1 MNRLTSVLPGVVV
14 VVGAVV
20 VVVGEVVV
28 VVVGAVVVVVVSEN
42 MMKSFSV
49 MIGRKGFSKG
59 FNIQN
64 NRHEYTCSLNSKI
77 HLENRY
83 SKVLLASNLE
93 YSFSLSSFS
102 KSEQ

>member
-42 MMKSFSV
+42 MTKCFSV
-49 MIGRKGFSKG
+49 MMARKEFYKA
-59 FNIQN
+59 FNIKN
-64 NRHEYTCSLNSKI
+64 NMNVHVVLTKKYTLKI
-77 HLENRY
+77 VIQKCY
-83 SKVLLASNLE
+83 WTPI
-93 YSFSLSSFS
+93 
-102 KSEQ
+102 